1 MPDHALKYMYM
12 LNYGVLNYK
21 SLHYSSIQVLIDF
34 INSVIAIHVIFIR
47 NFIFYFSL
55 GLLHE
60 FSVWKLSSS
69 CLLNWL
75 SVSVCLMISATW
87 WINFPMVLPFYIESE
102 FWLSVTCSSTNSVAC
117 WNVCFGL
124 ICLSLTLFRMGLRS
138 CSPMG
143 RAKNHPPKIFHTYPT
158 NMNLGIVIPYLKN
171 IQKPYKS

>member
-75 SVSVCLMISATW
+75 SVSGCLMISATW

-102 FWLSVTCSSTNSVAC
+102 FWLSVTCSSTNS
-117 WNVCFGL
+117 
-124 ICLSLTLFRMGLRS
+124 CLLKCLFRAHLLKFNAIQDGSSELFTNGEGQK
-138 CSPMG
+138 SP
-143 RAKNHPPKIFHTYPT
+143 P
-158 NMNLGIVIPYLKN
+158 
-171 IQKPYKS
+171 